1 MAQPCRKSTE
11 TPRVG
16 KSALPQRPL
25 QLPDEF
31 SQLKGQM
38 EPGQSCAYNQTRECF
53 LGLHV
58 VAGDLS
64 GASLQEW
71 VATLKPN
78 SGAGMWLIPFRGIAA
93 TDATVPLDLL
103 YLDSDCR
110 VIETVEFF
118 PTFKVS
124 PSCPPAA
131 SVLALPAHSIFSSQ
145 TQAGDQLMLCP
156 ADEMEWRLE
165 RLARTGTLGGAAHSV
180 MPRPVQAPVLGP
192 VLVRPLAE
200 QAAASVLVPDLPAP
214 AVEPPAVQE
223 APKAR
228 VMLRAIPAEPM
239 TPMTPPPQAVV
250 PQAGYQV
257 DEPSAPAYF
266 QPAIQPA
273 IQPVEPE
280 PAKPQKAENP
290 KEAKPWLD
298 PARKP
303 AKSSLGWLGKLL
315 MAEPGDPRAKARRT
329 VDGLVAYFFTG
340 GAPHAHPIRDI
351 SPTGLYV
358 VTSERW
364 YPGTVIRMTLSIAGS
379 EEHPLERSI
388 TIHAKSVR
396 WGNDG
401 VGLEFI
407 LAAPGKQGRGAAPE
421 VAPVDSQRLDQ
432 FLKRHGNAGQ

>member
-1 MAQPCRKSTE
+1 MFVDGHLCDSMAQPCRKSTE

-16 KSALPQRPL
+16 KSALPKRGL
-25 QLPDEF
+25 HLPDEF

-53 LGLHV
+53 LGLRV
-58 VAGDLS
+58 VAGDF
-64 GASLQEW
+64 SLPSFREW
-71 VATLKPN
+71 MTTLKPN
-78 SGAGMWLIPFRGIAA
+78 SGSGMWLIPFRGIAA
-93 TDATVPLDLL
+93 ADATVPMDLL
-103 YLDSDCR
+103 YLDADSR
-110 VIETVEFF
+110 VLEAVEFF
-118 PTFKVS
+118 PTFQVS

-145 TQAGDQLMLCP
+145 TQTGDQLMLCP

-165 RLARTGTLGGAAHSV
+165 RLVRTGTLGGAAHSV
-180 MPRPVQAPVLGP
+180 LPRPVQAPALRP
-192 VLVRPLAE
+192 VLVRPLPE
-200 QAAASVLVPDLPAP
+200 QAATPVLVPDRPAAVVETP
-214 AVEPPAVQE
+214 AVPD
-223 APKAR
+223 APKA
-228 VMLRAIPAEPM
+228 
-239 TPMTPPPQAVV
+239 AVV
-250 PQAGYQV
+250 
-257 DEPSAPAYF
+257 APVV
-266 QPAIQPA
+266 
-273 IQPVEPE
+273 QPVLEPPVEPLIERTRPE
-280 PAKPQKAENP
+280 PAKPQKSGDP
-290 KEAKPWLD
+290 TQAKPWLD

-329 VDGLVAYFFTG
+329 VEGLVAYFFTG
-340 GAPHAHPIRDI
+340 GAPKGHPIRDI

-388 TIHAKSVR
+388 TVHAKSVR

-407 LAAPGKQGRGAAPE
+407 LAAAGKQGRTAAHE
-421 VAPVDSQRLDQ
+421 GAPVDSQRLDQ
-432 FLKRHGNAGQ
+432 FLKKHDKGGQ